1 MLRYIH
7 GSKTSPPLR
16 LPCSPIRFLRT
27 STSLVF
33 FVGRAPLSSSSAQI
47 YSILFAPT
55 KNGPKNNNEGVAKIY
70 ALLQAA
76 KKNPRISTSPVS
88 PFFSL
93 PPPYFLSL
101 SLHPTWVVFSFC
113 PPRNSRLQQRKKNLT
128 PTTAKMT
135 NSPLRKKRT
144 IP

>member
-55 KNGPKNNNEGVAKIY
+55 KNSPKNNNEGVAEIY
-70 ALLQAA
+70 ALLQAS
-76 KKNPRISTSPVS
+76 KKNPRISTFPVC

-93 PPPYFLSL
+93 LLSTFSLFLYT
-101 SLHPTWVVFSFC
+101 PRGWFFSFC